1 MAKIVD
7 PDQIADATEVV
18 YNTTA
23 LTVQYLV
30 AGNLNDA
37 SPGKSSGV
45 TGQAAYSASKD
56 HILASATLRRHRS
69 PYDPVFDASYL
80 VKDGWDFADAQSRDL
95 LRDAGFRITDTN
107 QELAA
112 IIGLQSVATADQ
124 LYYQNVLGFTTPSAD
139 IVFDKTGDLNELIE
153 IFDGGANDFRD
164 FLKVFNRVQGKTYA
178 EGNLLIDQDL
188 AALTFIAY
196 RLPLGNGSDPNILNG
211 DAFIDANTP
220 YTGMT
225 LSFLKGSGFST
236 WADSIVYPAGAV
248 VLDAILQSNGSAN
261 GTWWFTPAGGTSSGT
276 GTADDVGVT
285 DWEAYTGERQIG
297 TEWFAFNRIVDG
309 NNGTDVQVYEWTQ
322 RILRLGTDINDN
334 LLGGVNQNAFGTVD
348 GNLGRLLTRFV
359 GGLKTFGGAFIDQL
373 DPTSRATAEFF
384 DITVDT
390 GGLDVESV
398 PILTTGRTFPF
409 SAAGNMVFSPNA
421 VAETNVDTFFDMYF
435 AHTRRDSAADVAMTA
450 VSTNTGTVTST
461 IIDLSIYTATDWV
474 ELSGFASP
482 ANNGLF
488 QVTGTPTAGSM
499 DVTKTREPNDVLVAD
514 TAGPT
519 VNVDDDPFNTDDAV
533 IVQDDV
539 AANIT
544 GQITQT
550 LEPFTFAYDT
560 NVQGGRVA
568 GTDAPVVIVG
578 QGLNDSK
585 WAEASFTITRAVGLN
600 FPVNLLDDAVY
611 NNPP

>member
-7 PDQIADATEVV
+7 PDQILDATEVV
-18 YNTTA
+18 YNTTNQ
-23 LTVQYLV
+23 TVQYLI
-30 AGNLNDA
+30 AGNLNDTA
-37 SPGKSSGV
+37 PGKSSGV

-80 VKDGWDFADAQSRDL
+80 VKDGWDFADQQSRDL
-95 LRDAGFRITDTN
+95 LRDAGFRITDTG
-107 QELAA
+107 QELAC
-112 IIGLQSVATADQ
+112 IIGLQEAADTDQ

-139 IVFDKTGDLNELIE
+139 ILFDKTGNLNELVE

-164 FLKVFNRVQGKTYA
+164 FLKVYNRVQGKLSA
-178 EGNLLIDQDL
+178 EGNLLVDQDL

-196 RLPLGNGSDPNILNG
+196 RLPLGNGSDPNILQG
-211 DAFIDANTP
+211 DAFIDGNLP
-220 YTGMT
+220 YTSMT
-225 LSFLKGSGFST
+225 LSFLKGGGFT
-236 WADSIVYPAGAV
+236 AWANSIVYPAGAV
-248 VLDAILQSNGSAN
+248 VLDVLVNSNGSTL
-261 GTWWFTPAGGTSSGT
+261 GQWFFTPAGGTSSGT
-276 GTADDVGVT
+276 GTGDDVGVT
-285 DWEAYTGERQIG
+285 DWEAYAGERQIG
-297 TEWFAFNRIVDG
+297 LEWYAFNRIIDG

-334 LLGGVNQNAFGTVD
+334 LVGGVNQNAFGTVD

-359 GGLKTFGGAFIDQL
+359 GGLKSFGGAFIDNL

-384 DITVDT
+384 DITVDG

-398 PILTTGRTFPF
+398 PVTATGRTFPF
-409 SAAGNMVFSPNA
+409 SAAGNMVFSANA
-421 VAETNVDTFFDMYF
+421 VLETNIDTFFDMYF
-435 AHTRRDSAADVAMTA
+435 DHTRRDTAADVAMTA

-461 IIDLSIYTATDWV
+461 IIDLSIYTANDWV
-474 ELSGFASP
+474 ALSGFASP
-482 ANNGLF
+482 ANNGVF
-488 QVTGTPTAGSM
+488 QVTGTPAAGSM
-499 DVTKTREPNDVLVAD
+499 DVVKTREPNDVLVAD
-514 TAGPT
+514 TAGPSI
-519 VNVDDDPFNTDDAV
+519 NVDDDPFNTDDAV
-533 IVQDDV
+533 IVNDDTGTP
-539 AANIT
+539 IT

-550 LEPFTFAYDT
+550 NEPFTFAYDT

-568 GTDAPVVIVG
+568 GTDAVVVVAA

-585 WAEASFTITRAVGLN
+585 WAEAPFTIPRSVGLT

>member
-7 PDQIADATEVV
+7 PDQILNGTEVV
-18 YNTTA
+18 YSTAA

-37 SPGKSSGV
+37 APGKTSGV

-80 VKDGWDFADAQSRDL
+80 VKDGWDFADQQSRDL
-95 LRDAGFRITDTN
+95 LRDAGFRITGTG

-112 IIGLQSVATADQ
+112 IIGLQETGLTDQ
-124 LYYQNVLGFTTPSAD
+124 LYYQQILGFTSA
-139 IVFDKTGDLNELIE
+139 VTNFDKTGNLNELVE
-153 IFDGGANDFRD
+153 IYDGAAADRRD
-164 FLKVFNRVQGKTYA
+164 FLKVFNRIQGKAYA

-196 RLPLGNGSDPNILNG
+196 RLPLGNGNDPNILQG

-225 LSFLKGSGFST
+225 LSFLKGDGFTT
-236 WADSIVYPAGAV
+236 WANTVVYPAGAV
-248 VLDAILQSNGSAN
+248 VLDPLVNSLGSTL
-261 GTWWFTPAGGTSSGT
+261 GQWFFTPAGGTSSGT
-276 GTADDVGVT
+276 GTGDDVGVT
-285 DWEAYTGERQIG
+285 DWEPYAGERQIG
-297 TEWFAFNRIVDG
+297 LEWYAFNRIIDG
-309 NNGTDVQVYEWTQ
+309 NNGTDTQVYEWNQ

-334 LLGGVNQNAFGTVD
+334 LEGGANQNAFGAVN
-348 GNLGRLLTRFV
+348 GEVARRLSRFE
-359 GGLKTFGGAFIDQL
+359 GGLKTFGGTFIDNL

-384 DITVDT
+384 DITVDG

-398 PILTTGRTFPF
+398 PVTSTGRTFPF
-409 SAAGNMVFSPNA
+409 SAAGNLVFSNNA
-421 VAETNVDTFFDMYF
+421 VLETNVDTFFDMYF
-435 AHTRRDSAADVAMTA
+435 DHTRRDTAADVAMTA
-450 VSTNTGTVTST
+450 VATNTGTVTST
-461 IIDLSIYTATDWV
+461 IIDLSIYTAGDWV
-474 ELSGFASP
+474 ALSGFTSP

-488 QVTGTPTAGSM
+488 QVTGVPTAGSM
-499 DVTKTREPNDVLVAD
+499 DVSKTREPNDVLVAD
-514 TAGPT
+514 IAGPS

-533 IVQDDV
+533 IVNDDTGTP
-539 AANIT
+539 IS
-544 GQITQT
+544 GQITQVN
-550 LEPFTFAYDT
+550 EPFTFAYDT

-568 GTDAPVVIVG
+568 GTDAAVVVVA

-585 WAEASFTITRAVGLN
+585 WAEAAFTIPRSVGLV
-600 FPVNLLDDAVY
+600 FPVNLLDDSVY
-611 NNPP
+611 FNPP